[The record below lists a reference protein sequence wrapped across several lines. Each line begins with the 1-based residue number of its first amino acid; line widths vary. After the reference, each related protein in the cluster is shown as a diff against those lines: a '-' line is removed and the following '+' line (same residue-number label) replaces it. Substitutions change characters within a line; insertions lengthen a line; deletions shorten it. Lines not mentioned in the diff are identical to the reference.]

1 VSSALLFGF
10 AAGMSLSTFNFGD
23 VSPAFKI
30 GSGLD
35 LLFETGPLL
44 TSRIETTHDADLLAS
59 LGAGFF
65 AQGLREREGLP
76 LGVTFAFAGE
86 RAREGEMAIGGRITG
101 SYSLYF
107 ARVTI
112 EIDATML
119 EPLGRAARRGPIAR
133 VGFALRFVPFAPF
146 VL

>member
-1 VSSALLFGF
+1 MSALLFGF
-10 AAGMSLSTFNFGD
+10 AAGMSLLSVDAGRI
-23 VSPAFKI
+23 SPEFKI
-30 GSGLD
+30 ASGLD
-35 LLFETGPLL
+35 LLFETGPVL

-65 AQGLREREGLP
+65 ARGLREREGLP
-76 LGVTFAFAGE
+76 LGVTFALAGE
-86 RAREGEMAIGGRITG
+86 RAREGEMAIGGRIVG
-101 SYSLYF
+101 SYGLYF

-119 EPLGRAARRGPIAR
+119 EPLGRVARPGPITR
-133 VGFALRFVPFAPF
+133 VGIALRFVPFAPF